1 MDTTTPPITPL
12 AGRPRR
18 LHSAAF
24 KATVVDA
31 CRHPGVSVAGIALT
45 NGINANLLRRWI
57 HAASGVPGTGTA
69 GQTSAAVASFVP
81 VQFEPEPQRT
91 AMTPPVPDIRIEVQR
106 GASTVTVSWPTSVA
120 AECGAWLREVL
131 R

>member
-1 MDTTTPPITPL
+1 MDTITPFIAPL

-31 CRHPGVSVAGIALT
+31 CQHPGVSIAGITMA

-57 HAASGVPGTGTA
+57 HAASGVPGAGTT
-69 GQTSAAVASFVP
+69 GQTRAVATSFVP
-81 VQFEPEPQRT
+81 VQLEPEPQPT
-91 AMTPPVPDIRIEVQR
+91 AMTPPAPDIRIEVQR
-106 GASTVTVSWPTSVA
+106 GASTVTVS
-120 AECGAWLREVL
+120 
-131 R
+131 